1 MTLVSL
7 KNNEKTDSYSI
18 FRSVLRMISFTLILI
33 LMFFSHSAVADE
45 IHLKNGRIIKTSFF
59 WEDGSEIVFEKYGNT
74 VGVLKKSVKEIRSTH
89 FESASIDAATL
100 SWKDPVLGM
109 EFKWV
114 PAGCFNRQDSNA
126 GAEDK
131 ECLNGFWMGIYE
143 VTNAQFR
150 QFSPGHTSGSFIS
163 EYSLN
168 DDRQPAVYISGEDA
182 QAFAAWLTS
191 ENAGN
196 FQFRLPREA
205 EWEFACQAGTD
216 TAFFWGNDA
225 DQACN
230 YGNLK
235 DIAWRKIS
243 PAASETDF
251 FNCYDGYIAT
261 SPVGS
266 FAPNAFGLHDTIGNA
281 AEWCIDQ
288 KVLRGSA
295 FDTEPNLNIGGQRFD
310 EQFNAYN
317 HWVGFR
323 LVMSK
328 KKTGRFETVNLQN
341 EYGGKTERAWKPG
354 NDDFYES
361 GVQEIFYFYN
371 AGGNLERRELHYN
384 PQFAT
389 VKGVYKKI
397 VFTDRHEIILTEKS
411 ASEKGFKRII
421 LYSKI
426 DRRMQMWPEDWGGP
440 E

>member
-1 MTLVSL
+1 MFNMTLYSL
-7 KNNEKTDSYSI
+7 NNCEITDAYNFLRPLSRI
-18 FRSVLRMISFTLILI
+18 FRTGLILI
-33 LMFFSHSAVADE
+33 LIFLPNPTVADE
-45 IHLKNGRIIKTSFF
+45 IHLKNGRIINTSSF
-59 WEDGSEIVFEKYGNT
+59 WEDDSEIVFEKYGNT
-74 VGVLKKSVKEIRSTH
+74 VGVPKKSVKEIRSTH
-89 FESASIDAATL
+89 YEHVSIDAVTL
-100 SWKDPVLGM
+100 PWKDPVLGM
-109 EFKWV
+109 EFKWI

-131 ECLNGFWMGIYE
+131 VCLNGFWMGIYE

-205 EWEFACQAGTD
+205 EWEFACRAGTD

-235 DIAWRKIS
+235 DIAWRRIL

-310 EQFNAYN
+310 EQYAI
-317 HWVGFR
+317 GR
-323 LVMSK
+323 K
-328 KKTGRFETVNLQN
+328 DTGACR
-341 EYGGKTERAWKPG
+341 
-354 NDDFYES
+354 
-361 GVQEIFYFYN
+361 
-371 AGGNLERRELHYN
+371 
-384 PQFAT
+384 
-389 VKGVYKKI
+389 
-397 VFTDRHEIILTEKS
+397 
-411 ASEKGFKRII
+411 
-421 LYSKI
+421 
-426 DRRMQMWPEDWGGP
+426 
-440 E
+440 